1 MHLESTDG
9 IVKRDTSF
17 NISVNGQSRGVA
29 HGVAERDISENRSVD
44 SDDPIKRIFE
54 VYVADATFYHQ
65 VPEHGTGNR
74 NIPHK
79 SLSVY
84 VERRALIG
92 NREPTIFIARRG
104 PVYTKQKPG
113 PHFYQE
119 PLDSSHPLPATGGRS
134 PSSRFA
140 KHDQL
145 QTTTYNPSTVPAN
158 TRAFHRAWI
167 ATGTS
172 KLPDARYR

>member
-44 SDDPIKRIFE
+44 SDDPIKRISE

-84 VERRALIG
+84 
-92 NREPTIFIARRG
+92 
-104 PVYTKQKPG
+104 
-113 PHFYQE
+113 
-119 PLDSSHPLPATGGRS
+119 GRS

-158 TRAFHRAWI
+158 TRAFHSAWI